1 MRSPSIST
9 LALFV
14 IVAVT
19 AIVGVAHAAEARTA
33 TAAAPLP
40 TAVSRPA
47 DTVGAEGRWGGFSK
61 PKPSTSPWSW
71 MHAKPKPRPSRHCI
85 RPTVTIPD
93 GVLVAPC
100 GSKAPP
106 HKKCCEGYYC
116 KTEGD
121 VSINIETGTGKY
133 DFLELSTTAPYN
145 PIAGAGVP
153 LNPNFD
159 ECCLPSPDFDVTDLS
174 CTPGEVTV
182 GGCPTEFIVNI
193 DLAPTTQA
201 EFDADVNNLACAC
214 CTGILG
220 VSGVFPDFAILTCN
234 PSDLTLVQPPGQYFL
249 GYCGGLAT

>member
-40 TAVSRPA
+40 TAVSRPT
-47 DTVGAEGRWGGFSK
+47 DTVGAEGRW
-61 PKPSTSPWSW
+61 W

-85 RPTVTIPD
+85 RPTVTIPN
-93 GVLVAPC
+93 GVIVAPC
-100 GSKAPP
+100 GSKVPP

-121 VSINIETGTGKY
+121 VSINIETGTRKY

-145 PIAGAGVP
+145 PTAGAGVP

-159 ECCLPSPDFDVTDLS
+159 ECCLPSPDFDVTELS

-182 GGCPTEFIVNI
+182 GGCPTEFVVNI
-193 DLAPTTQA
+193 DLAD
-201 EFDADVNNLACAC
+201 FDAAVNTLACAC

-220 VSGVFPDFAILTCN
+220 LSGDFGNFAILTCN
-234 PSDLTLVQPPGQYFL
+234 PSDLTTVAPPGQYFL
-249 GYCGGLAT
+249 GYCGGLAP

>member
-19 AIVGVAHAAEARTA
+19 AIVDVAHAAEARTA

-47 DTVGAEGRWGGFSK
+47 DTVGAEGRW
-61 PKPSTSPWSW
+61 W

-100 GSKAPP
+100 GSKVPP

-145 PIAGAGVP
+145 LDPAIT
-153 LNPNFD
+153 LNPNYD
-159 ECCLPSPDFDVTDLS
+159 ECCLPSPDFDVTELS
-174 CTPGEVTV
+174 CTPGKVNVDGFCLTAD
-182 GGCPTEFIVNI
+182 IVNI
-193 DLAPTTQA
+193 ALAPTTP
-201 EFDADVNNLACAC
+201 DAFFAATNNLACSC

-220 VSGVFPDFAILTCN
+220 VSGDFTNFAKLTCN
-234 PSDLTLVQPPGQYFL
+234 PTDSGGPYFL
-249 GYCGGLAT
+249 FGYCGGFAT